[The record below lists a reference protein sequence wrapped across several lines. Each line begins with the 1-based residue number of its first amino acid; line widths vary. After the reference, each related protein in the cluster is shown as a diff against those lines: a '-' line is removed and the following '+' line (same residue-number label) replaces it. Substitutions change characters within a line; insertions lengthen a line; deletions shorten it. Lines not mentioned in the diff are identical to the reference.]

1 MFARFFKKKIC
12 SKNDSERSAVQY
24 IIELSK
30 ILYFINP
37 IFMFLSYIQKLIL
50 RTNRTQR
57 NVFAYEVLLM
67 VINLVNKRMHI
78 LL

>member
-30 ILYFINP
+30 ILSFISP
-37 IFMFLSYIQKLIL
+37 VFIFLSYIQKLNLNKHKTEHKIMDL
-50 RTNRTQR
+50 RLK
-57 NVFAYEVLLM
+57 FC
-67 VINLVNKRMHI
+67 
-78 LL
+78 